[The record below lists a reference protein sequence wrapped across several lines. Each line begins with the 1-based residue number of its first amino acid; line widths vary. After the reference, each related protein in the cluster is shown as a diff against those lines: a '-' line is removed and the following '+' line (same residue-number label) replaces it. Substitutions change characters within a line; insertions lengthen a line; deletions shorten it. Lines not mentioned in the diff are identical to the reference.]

1 MMNAHESSTNTAT
14 NNANIVEGPASAI
27 ESAASCTAPPA
38 PKRKRKPVPTT
49 AETRVELQELK
60 RVKRKLVKDFDAEK
74 KTISKTFDAEKRSLA
89 NEHATE
95 LKNLITEHKAA
106 IRALN
111 AEHAKVVKELNASK
125 RHVDRLTTRVD
136 TLLAAK
142 RLHTR
147 PVGLPK

>member
-14 NNANIVEGPASAI
+14 NNANIVEAPTSAI

-38 PKRKRKPVPTT
+38 PKRKRKPVSTI
-49 AETRVELQELK
+49 AETKAELQELK
-60 RVKRKLVKDFDAEK
+60 RVKRKLVKD
-74 KTISKTFDAEKRSLA
+74 FDAEKRSLA

-95 LKNLITEHKAA
+95 LKNLITEHKSA
-106 IRALN
+106 IRVLN

-147 PVGLPK
+147 PIGLPK